1 MSIPFEPNE
10 KCNTQLA
17 RLWAEACP
25 LLRSYVH
32 SMVNNY
38 EDGQDIVQQVAVR
51 AAERFDTYDKERPFK
66 YWAIGIAKNII
77 LDYYKKTKRSPVVF
91 VDPQSFNRYSEIC
104 TEEFDKL
111 SESVSYLKKCIAK
124 LTKRSRQ
131 LIDLRYARNLT
142 HPQIAD
148 RLDTTAATIRVALF
162 RIRVALKDCI
172 TKSITME
179 SKGL

>member
-1 MSIPFEPNE
+1 MSIPAGSNQD
-10 KCNTQLA
+10 CNTQLA

-51 AAERFDTYDKERPFK
+51 AAERFDTYDQNRHFK
-66 YWAIGIAKNII
+66 HWVIGIAKHII
-77 LDYYKKTKRSPVVF
+77 LDYYKKTKRDPLIL
-91 VDPQSFNRYSEIC
+91 VDPNSFNRYSEIC
-104 TEEFDKL
+104 AEEYDKL
-111 SESVSYLKKCIAK
+111 AETTPYLRRCMAK

-131 LIDLRYARNLT
+131 LLDLRYARSLT
-142 HPQIAD
+142 HPQIAE
-148 RLDTTAATIRVALF
+148 RLDTTATTIRVALF

-172 TKSITME
+172 TRSIAME
-179 SKGL
+179 ARGS